1 MAYGQT
7 TPTENA
13 SNAHPLTLLE
23 AVRSALTRHP
33 QIRISQEQVEFSRGV
48 VQQQMGA
55 FDTTIGGSLT
65 QSRVYTPLTPLALV
79 TGDEFGIVAPITG
92 EATNVTDFRASASK
106 LFRNGISLTGTS
118 LVDRDT
124 DNFTDTEGNNISQ
137 FDIQLNVPLLRGRGR
152 DVVDAQEMTAK
163 IEVDASLFD
172 LNQTVAQILW
182 NTVSDY
188 WRVVAA
194 IREWQVASDSEARG
208 RSFVSNTQA
217 LIDADEAPQNDRHA
231 VQANLAGRTDMRL
244 LAEQNLSAA
253 RQQLALDLGLSASE
267 IPALG
272 ETTDDFPAAVSQP
285 AIRTDPASV
294 STFISESLRR
304 RADLLGVKRRSAEF
318 SVQSKAAKNLLLP
331 QLDLTVRT
339 GYSGLRIGR
348 SLGDYAIAP
357 FQGVQGED
365 IIGGIT
371 FSFPPANHF
380 ARGQVIQTEASARQN
395 LIRVGD
401 TERSITAAV
410 LTAVNDVAAS
420 RERLRSAGDSVEAF
434 QRALQ
439 GERDKFSL
447 GLNAIVDVLT
457 IEDRLTQALTNQVN
471 AQLSYA
477 LALVE
482 FRFATGTIIDPNSQT
497 HTIDRDTF
505 VTLPQAIL
513 HYTSP

>member
-1 MAYGQT
+1 VK
-7 TPTENA
+7 P
-13 SNAHPLTLLE
+13 
-23 AVRSALTRHP
+23 
-33 QIRISQEQVEFSRGV
+33 
-48 VQQQMGA
+48 
-55 FDTTIGGSLT
+55 
-65 QSRVYTPLTPLALV
+65 
-79 TGDEFGIVAPITG
+79 
-92 EATNVTDFRASASK
+92 
-106 LFRNGISLTGTS
+106 
-118 LVDRDT
+118 
-124 DNFTDTEGNNISQ
+124 
-137 FDIQLNVPLLRGRGR
+137 
-152 DVVDAQEMTAK
+152 
-163 IEVDASLFD
+163 
-172 LNQTVAQILW
+172 
-182 NTVSDY
+182 
-188 WRVVAA
+188 
-194 IREWQVASDSEARG
+194 
-208 RSFVSNTQA
+208 
-217 LIDADEAPQNDRHA
+217 
-231 VQANLAGRTDMRL
+231 
-244 LAEQNLSAA
+244 
-253 RQQLALDLGLSASE
+253 
-267 IPALG
+267 
-272 ETTDDFPAAVSQP
+272 
-285 AIRTDPASV
+285 RTDPASV